1 MPKNMLD
8 AVAEARLRQDSVAIV
23 LLAGGEARRFPKKL
37 EHRVDGEPMIVRCYR
52 NLRAAAF
59 PIYIAGK
66 ATFSREVDTLLD
78 APLLIDRRPGG
89 GPLEAFVSACSIIP
103 AERLFAFAADLP
115 RLDSS
120 VLNRLLAAWEPG
132 DEAAVP
138 QHDGRIEPLAG
149 LYARSAVLR
158 EGPAAC
164 ENGKGAMHALVERV
178 ATRLVAI
185 EGKYFHNVNRPSDLA
200 GIVGTA

>member
-1 MPKNMLD
+1 MPKNTLD
-8 AVAEARLRQDSVAIV
+8 AVAEAGLRQHSVAIV
-23 LLAGGEARRFPKKL
+23 LLAGGEARRFPQKL
-37 EHRVDGEPMIVRCYR
+37 EQRVDGEPMILRCYR
-52 NLRAAAF
+52 NLRAAGF

-66 ATFSREVDTLLD
+66 ATFSREVDALLD
-78 APLLIDRRPGG
+78 APLLIDRRPGC
-89 GPLEAFVSACSIIP
+89 GPLEAFVSACTVVP
-103 AERLFAFAADLP
+103 AERIFAVAADQP

-120 VLNRLLAAWEPG
+120 VLNRLLAAWEAG
-132 DEAAVP
+132 DEAVVP

-158 EGPAAC
+158 EAPAAR
-164 ENGKGAMHALVERV
+164 ESGNGAMHALVERI
-178 ATRLVAI
+178 ATRLVAF